1 MENTLNYPLQ
11 VKFKIGTFANDFI
24 TTDSQG
30 NTLAFVRQKM
40 LKLKEEVIVFSDET
54 RTKEN
59 FRIKADKW
67 LDFNTV
73 YNFTTANGTNLG
85 RLARKG
91 WASLWKAKYELFD
104 EKELQD
110 LIIEEE
116 NPFAK
121 VMDSMLGEIPLLG
134 FFTGYFFNPTYSIKR
149 PDGKIVARIS
159 KEKSFWGRKFQ
170 IENLAPFEEGEEM
183 RILLGT
189 MMMLL
194 LERRRG

>member
-1 MENTLNYPLQ
+1 MENTLSYPLQ
-11 VKFKIGTFANDFI
+11 FKFKIGTLANDFI
-24 TTDSQG
+24 ATDGNG

-40 LKLKEEVIVFSDET
+40 FKLKEEVIVFSDES
-54 RTKEN
+54 RSKEN

-73 YNFTTANGTNLG
+73 YNFTSANNHNLG
-85 RLARKG
+85 KITRKG
-91 WASLWKAKYELFD
+91 WASLWKAKYELYD
-104 EKELQD
+104 EKDQQD

-116 NPFAK
+116 NPFTK
-121 VMDSMLGEIPLLG
+121 VMDSLLEGIPILGM
-134 FFTGYFFNPTYSIKR
+134 FSGYFFHPTYSIKR
-149 PDGKIVARIS
+149 PDGTIVARIS
-159 KEKSFWGRKFQ
+159 KVKSFWGRKFK
-170 IENLAPFEEGEEM
+170 IDNLAPFETGEEI